1 MSVLTLDAT
10 YPEQRNRLT
19 VFFRTLIAIPHFIVA
34 GIWGAWVEVLSLVQ
48 WFIVVFTGKRNKGIY
63 DMQRAWFDYNA
74 RVSTYVALLHDV
86 FPPFG
91 TEAGTVPIRIDM
103 AYEES
108 ASRLT
113 TFFRFLWAIP
123 AMIIVGLIG
132 IAAYFVIAISWLVI
146 LFTGKQP
153 QGMWSFVH
161 KMLQMSLRL
170 QAYLLLM
177 TDTYPSYGGGVTAT
191 VQQ

>member
-19 VFFRTLIAIPHFIVA
+19 VFFRTLIAIPHLIVA
-34 GIWGAWVEVLSLVQ
+34 GVWGWWIEILSLVQ
-48 WFIVVFTGKRNKGIY
+48 WFIIVFTGKRNTGIY
-63 DMQRAWFDYNA
+63 EMQRAWFDYNA

-91 TEAGTVPIRIDM
+91 TDAGAVPIRVEM
-103 AYEES
+103 AYEETGN
-108 ASRLT
+108 RLT
-113 TFFRFLWAIP
+113 TALRLLWAIP
-123 AMIIVGLIG
+123 AIVIMLFIG

-146 LFTGKQP
+146 PFTGKQP
-153 QGMWSFVH
+153 QGMWGFVH

-170 QAYLLLM
+170 QAYMLLM
-177 TDTYPSYGGGVTAT
+177 TDTYPSYGGAAAPL
-191 VQQ
+191 Q